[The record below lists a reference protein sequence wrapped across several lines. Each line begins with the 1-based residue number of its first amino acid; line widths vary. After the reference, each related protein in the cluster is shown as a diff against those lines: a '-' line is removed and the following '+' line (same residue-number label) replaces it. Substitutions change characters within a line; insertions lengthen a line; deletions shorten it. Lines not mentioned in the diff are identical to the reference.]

1 MTVIILPSREA
12 RCQHLHDDLVRL
24 VRAQARAWLAAG
36 ESTEAFQRVMASEL
50 QSLTALLARE
60 LGDADRYMAAAAMSW
75 NAAPGRPYTGDDL
88 CNDSAG
94 LVS

>member
-12 RCQHLHDDLVRL
+12 RCAHLHKELVRL
-24 VRAQARAWLAAG
+24 IRGQARAWLAAG

-50 QSLTALLARE
+50 QGLTAVLARE
-60 LGDADRYMAAAAMSW
+60 LGDGDKYMAAAAVSW
-75 NAAPGRPYTGDDL
+75 NLAPSRDYTGADL